1 MADTPTNSTNN
12 AQRQVRTSEEKS
24 IGALNPKLIDA
35 VDVTLEAFLGSSSMT
50 VGKLLALKTG
60 ETVELDASLGR
71 AVELRLNGMPIARG
85 ELVAAGDKFAVR
97 LTEISK

>member
-1 MADTPTNSTNN
+1 
-12 AQRQVRTSEEKS
+12 
-24 IGALNPKLIDA
+24 
-35 VDVTLEAFLGSSSMT
+35 
-50 VGKLLALKTG
+50 LKTG

-71 AVELRLNGMPIARG
+71 AVELRLNGKPIARG